1 MVQAIGHVL
10 LWILAI
16 ILGIVVLGCLGFW
29 AIFGDAAI
37 WIVRIVL
44 IVLIA
49 KFVWKIIWK

>member
-49 KFVWKIIWK
+49 KFVWKIIWE